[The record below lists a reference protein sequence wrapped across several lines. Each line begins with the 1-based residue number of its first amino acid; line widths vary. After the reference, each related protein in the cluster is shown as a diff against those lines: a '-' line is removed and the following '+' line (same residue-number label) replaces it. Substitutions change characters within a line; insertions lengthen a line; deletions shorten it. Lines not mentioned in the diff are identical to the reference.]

1 MLGILKF
8 TLLSGIILF
17 VENGLQAQSIPSR
30 DIIHCKV
37 SELDK
42 HAIKEGQLILKL
54 FGFKY
59 RSFRISVQN
68 SSESFCTFSPADLT
82 IVGNDGSQN
91 YIETSYSLSPP
102 SMPPATVNIAPLA
115 HILFTFGLNT
125 EVRLPAKIYYSEK
138 LVAEITK

>member
-1 MLGILKF
+1 MASTLKF
-8 TLLSGIILF
+8 MLLSGIILF
-17 VENGLQAQSIPSR
+17 FGNKLQAQSISPR
-30 DIIHCKV
+30 DVIHCKV
-37 SELDK
+37 SELDQ
-42 HAIKEGQLILKL
+42 HAIREGQLVLKL

-91 YIETSYSLSPP
+91 YIETSYSLSP
-102 SMPPATVNIAPLA
+102 ATVQPTTIKIAPMA
-115 HILFTFGLNT
+115 HILFTYGLNT
-125 EVRLPAKIYYSEK
+125 VVSLPAKIYYSEK